1 MTWLA
6 EQHDVLLLDLD
17 GVVYVGPNPVPWAVE
32 GIRSAAEQGLRSMY
46 VTNNASRTP
55 HEVAEHLRT
64 FGLAVDPQ
72 DVVTSAM
79 AGASLLA
86 GRVTGGPVLAVG
98 GEGVSWALREKGFL
112 PTADFD
118 GETVAVLQGYGPGVG
133 WRDLAEAT
141 FAVRAGLPW
150 IATNMDFTFPTARGP
165 APGNGSLVRV
175 VADVAGRQPDGI
187 AGKPEPALLEEAI
200 RRSGS
205 RRPLMIG
212 DRLDTDIAGGSRLGI
227 PTLLVLTGIADA
239 AQLRAAEGDERP
251 THVAEDLRW
260 LMPGFKGSPSTLEAR

>member
-17 GVVYVGPNPVPWAVE
+17 GVVYVGAAPVPWAVE
-32 GIRSAAEQGLRSMY
+32 GIRSAAEQGVRSMY

-55 HEVAEHLRT
+55 HDVAEHLRT
-64 FGLAVDPQ
+64 FGLDVEPA

-79 AGASLLA
+79 AGASLLSE
-86 GRVTGGPVLAVG
+86 RVPVGPVLAVG
-98 GEGVSWALREKGFL
+98 GEGVSWALRDKGFV

-118 GETVAVLQGYGPGVG
+118 GDTVAVLQGYGPTVG

-150 IATNMDFTFPTARGP
+150 IATNLDFTFPTARGP
-165 APGNGSLVRV
+165 APGNGSLVRL
-175 VADVAGRQPDGI
+175 VADVAGRQPDAI
-187 AGKPEPALLEEAI
+187 AGKPQPALLQEAI
-200 RRSGS
+200 RRSDAQ
-205 RRPLMIG
+205 RPLMIG

-227 PTLLVLTGIADA
+227 PTLLVLTGIADLAQGRA
-239 AQLRAAEGDERP
+239 AQGDECP

-260 LMPGFKGSPSTLEAR
+260 LMPEFKGSPSLLDSR